1 MKSLFQNPYFLPVC
15 ILSILFL
22 VSACDDDEEPE
33 IQYPATG
40 FYGDNLL
47 MKGKT
52 EYDKQENSLH
62 AKVPEGQKLKIII
75 TGITTEFPV
84 GVWYIESGS
93 SNNWAI
99 SHYDMSNNSQIFE
112 SIDGGLTCDIR
123 MQFDNGT
130 FQIEYYENDA
140 TTPTAT
146 KIIEVNY

>member
-1 MKSLFQNPYFLPVC
+1 MNCSLRNPAFLGIY

-22 VSACDDDEEPE
+22 GAACDEDEKPE

-40 FYGDNLL
+40 FYGDNIL

-52 EYDKQENSLH
+52 EYDKQENSLQ
-62 AKVPEGQKLKIII
+62 AKIPEGQKLKIVI
-75 TGITTEFPV
+75 TGLTTQFPT
-84 GVWYIESGS
+84 GVWYIDSGS
-93 SNNWAI
+93 GHNWAVAKYDI
-99 SHYDMSNNSQIFE
+99 STDTQIFQ

-123 MQFDNGT
+123 MEFDIGT
-130 FQIEYYENDA
+130 FQIDYYENEA